1 MEKLS
6 KLLLFGYALAL
17 SLISSCVSKTDELD
31 LNKDINLDMHIAG
44 DGISIPFGD
53 LKKIYLDS
61 LIDIDDNDPDALIK
75 KIDGAQYGISMN
87 DDIEKT
93 TINIDPITLSIA
105 NPSIDPFVV
114 NFDNPV
120 PDNVSVPRTSNNS
133 SFSMEAVN
141 MSTINSSLPTIKQSQ
156 KNDPMTVEG
165 LPEIIEFTYRKE
177 VDLGGGNMQT
187 IEKTFKVNAKEEGLT
202 INPDGTF
209 SDFDYDVVI
218 DTTINGIEIPTIR
231 ETITV
236 KGSESPIKVPNTTLA
251 VTIPTVTTSCGFV
264 YNSFPADVEKINYIT
279 FANPGSSNP
288 SMGQLIQFDIDLKEV
303 DNMFFDPQYRIKN
316 LTIEFPTSFEL
327 KEDPN
332 YQYNGQVINKNKFV
346 VTMGADQKL
355 PVQLISGGHTVD
367 PAHPTVI
374 PVSFYLQR
382 ANLNQGPDVPN
393 GTVMTFNGDVKYDVE
408 FEIKGV
414 PNLIGSK
421 DIDMSMGID
430 EKISL
435 NDMSVNTKRKIVDF
449 NPGVV
454 SSTISVDG
462 LDDVSM
468 VNNIFFNSNKSKIFL
483 SISNIDIDPFNI
495 DVSNIRIDFPSM
507 YHFLSTC
514 TDSQGNTLGKWN
526 ANSLTLLPG
535 AIGKTV
541 ELKLSYLE
549 LNRTVDA
556 SYALNIP
563 SEIMYSGNVEIA
575 PKQGLSLNDLGS
587 LGDKECKIEVSGNL
601 DIKSAEVVTSV
612 INTKIAD
619 STVIS
624 IDEKVD
630 DALILV
636 KNVDLIND
644 ANVGFK
650 MKFEGMPS
658 SIDSLKMRN
667 FVVEFPSFINL
678 NYIGTDTKRI
688 RIKGNKLIIN
698 GTIKRNELSSS
709 GTGFVI
715 SGLAVSGMSFST
727 PLRTIEK
734 SGDRYLSIKDSKV
747 HFSGDVRVEN
757 QSVSSDELNNIMI
770 TPTVSIGDLR
780 IKSFIGKVFP
790 KIDPIHE
797 SVSLDLDDD
806 MDFLQNGANS
816 LALSDPQILLKLTS
830 TFSVPVNLNLSLSSK
845 ESDGTYIGRNIKPD
859 NGIITLP
866 ACPRDQENNTTT
878 IVIYKNDRVVPV
890 SNDSIFVQMSR
901 LSDLMTTIP
910 DSIIFNLEAKAD
922 TSMTDVA
929 QFHYADITKELSVSG
944 SYDVTIPLK
953 FDSLYIE
960 YNDTINEM
968 AKDLED
974 FADKVT
980 NLHMKLVADVYSTVP
995 LGVEV
1000 SAVPLDLSG
1009 EEITSGITISSCKIA
1024 AGTEENAV
1032 MSELNLDVMVTD
1044 GKLSILD
1051 GLIIKA
1057 VCKADQTENGTALRS
1072 DEYLE
1077 IKNVRFEIVDGID
1090 IDLTDKKK

>member
-17 SLISSCVSKTDELD
+17 SLVSSCVSQTDELD
-31 LNKDINLDMHIAG
+31 LDKDINLDMRIAG
-44 DGISIPFGD
+44 NGISIPFGD

-61 LIDIDDNDPDALIK
+61 LIDIDDEDPDALIK

-93 TINIDPITLSIA
+93 TINIDAITLSIA
-105 NPSIDPFVV
+105 KPDIDPFVV
-114 NFDNPV
+114 NFENPV

-133 SFSMEAVN
+133 SFSMESVN
-141 MSTINSSLPTIKQSQ
+141 MSSINSSLPTIKQSQ

-165 LPEIIEFTYRKE
+165 LPEIIAVPFTK
-177 VDLGGGNMQT
+177 NMEIAGTNHT
-187 IEKTFKVNAKEEGLT
+187 INKTFKINAKDNNIK
-202 INPDGTF
+202 INPDGTC
-209 SDFDYDVVI
+209 SNFDYHVVF
-218 DTTINGIEIPTIR
+218 DTVISGQTINID
-231 ETITV
+231 ETINV
-236 KGSESPIKVPNTTLA
+236 DGSAYSVPNTTIN
-251 VTIPTVTTSCGFV
+251 VVIPTATTSCGFT

-288 SMGQLIQFDIDLKEV
+288 SKGQLIEFDINLKEV
-303 DNMFFDPQYRIKN
+303 DNMFYDPQYRIKS
-316 LTIEFPTSFEL
+316 LKIEFPSSFVL
-327 KEDPN
+327 DEDPD
-332 YQYNGQVINKNKFV
+332 YQYNGRVISGNVFE
-346 VTMGADQKL
+346 VTMDVNQHL
-355 PVQLISGGHTVD
+355 PVQLIPGGHTVD

-408 FEIKGV
+408 FEIKGI

-421 DIDMSMGID
+421 AIDMSMGLD

-435 NDMSVNTKRKIVDF
+435 NDLSVDTKRKNVNF
-449 NPGVV
+449 NSGEV
-454 SSTISVDG
+454 SSTISVEG
-462 LDDVSM
+462 LDDVSK
-468 VNNIFFNSNKSKIFL
+468 VNRIIFDSDKSKIYL
-483 SISNIDIDPFNI
+483 NISNIDIDPFNI
-495 DVSNIRIDFPSM
+495 DKSNIKIDFPAM
-507 YHFLSTC
+507 YNFESTC
-514 TDSQGNTLGKWN
+514 TDAGGTTLGTWN
-526 ANSLTLLPG
+526 ANSLTLLPE
-535 AIGKTV
+535 AIGKTM
-541 ELKLSYLE
+541 ELKLSSLE
-549 LNRTVDA
+549 LNQDVNSETH
-556 SYALNIP
+556 ALNI
-563 SEIMYSGNVEIA
+563 SSKIEYSGNVEIA
-575 PKQGLSLNDLGS
+575 PNQGLSLNDLS
-587 LGDKECKIEVSGNL
+587 SFGDKNCNISVWGNL
-601 DIKSAEVVTSV
+601 AVNSADVVT
-612 INTKIAD
+612 N
-619 STVIS
+619 VIS
-624 IDEKVD
+624 TRVTDSADISINEKVD

-636 KNVDLIND
+636 KNVDLINN
-644 ANVGFK
+644 ANIGFK
-650 MKFEGMPS
+650 MKFAGIPS
-658 SIDSLKMRN
+658 SIHELFMRF

-678 NYIGTDTKRI
+678 QYIGNDPRI
-688 RIKGNKLIIN
+688 SLVGNKLTIN
-698 GTIKRNELSSS
+698 GTINETELSPT

-715 SGLAVSGMSFST
+715 SGLTVSGLSFDK
-727 PLRTIEK
+727 PLRTIERN
-734 SGDRYLSIKDSKV
+734 GGRYLVIDNSMAR
-747 HFSGDVRVEN
+747 FSGDVRVGKT
-757 QSVSSDELNNIMI
+757 SISSSELNNIQM
-770 TPTVSIGDLR
+770 TPDVSIGDLS

-790 KIDPIHE
+790 EIDPIHE

-816 LALSDPQILLKLTS
+816 LALSDPQISLKLTS

-845 ESDGTYIGRNIKPD
+845 KKNGEFIGNNIRPD

-878 IVIYKNDRVVPV
+878 IVIYKNDRAIPV
-890 SNDSIFVQMSR
+890 SNDSIFVQMSH

-944 SYDVTIPLK
+944 NYDVTIPLK

-960 YNDTINEM
+960 YNDTIDEM

-995 LGVEV
+995 LGIDV
-1000 SAVPLDLSG
+1000 SAIPLDLSG

-1024 AGTEENAV
+1024 AGTLDNAV

-1044 GKLSILD
+1044 GKLNILD
-1051 GLIIKA
+1051 GMIIKA

-1077 IKNVRFEIVDGID
+1077 IKNVRLQIVDGID
-1090 IDLTDKKK
+1090 VDLTDKKK